1 MFLPIGDTPNPENY
15 RPWVNHL
22 LISINV
28 SLYLFVA
35 LPASLAAPDINS
47 AEFFEYM
54 GYLSKL
60 VGQQFSPEMVA
71 DVTSA
76 YDIYVFK
83 HGFRPSEPALSSLVY
98 SMFLHGGFG
107 HLAGNMLFLWI
118 YGDNV
123 EHRLGHKRYFVLY
136 LVWGVVATLSYGLF
150 TSNGDAPLVGASGAI
165 SGVLG
170 YYFLLF
176 PRNQVKVFVF
186 FFPFIMNV
194 VLVPARIVLG
204 FYLILENVVPALIGS
219 ASSVA
224 YGAHIGGFLAGLA
237 FALPAT
243 KKLFQSSS
251 KSKGSRETAEPIHLS
266 LSRLRN
272 TLRFEHG
279 PDILQALKTCTA
291 EDIDRL
297 QAHEIP
303 RLADVMFRQGYME
316 PAVTLLKRALVRFEH
331 HRGDDVVRLYLAL
344 AVIRKEQG
352 LSASARQHVLDAL
365 ERGPSESLSSQ
376 IRSFLDEMDTA
387 EQKN

>member
-35 LPASLAAPDINS
+35 LPASMAAPDINS
-47 AEFFEYM
+47 PEFFEYI

-60 VGQQFSPEMVA
+60 VGQQFTPEMVA

-83 HGFRPSEPALSSLVY
+83 HGFRPSQPALSSLFY

-123 EHRLGHKRYFVLY
+123 EHRLGHKRYLLTY

-150 TSNGDAPLVGASGAI
+150 TDNGDAPLVGASGAI

-176 PRNQVKVFVF
+176 PKNRVKVFVF

-194 VLVPARIVLG
+194 ILVPARIVLG
-204 FYLILENVVPALIGS
+204 LYLVLENVVPALIGS

-224 YGAHIGGFLAGLA
+224 YGAHIGGFLAGLSL
-237 FALPAT
+237 ALLAT
-243 KKLFQSSS
+243 KKQLPAREKPK
-251 KSKGSRETAEPIHLS
+251 KSRGAAAPIQLG

-272 TLRFEHG
+272 ALRFEHA
-279 PDILQALKTCTA
+279 PDILQALQACTA
-291 EDIDRL
+291 ADIDRL
-297 QAHEIP
+297 YPHEIP
-303 RLADVMFRQGYME
+303 RLADVLFKQGYVE
-316 PAVTLLKRALVRFEH
+316 PAITLLKRAIVRFEQNS
-331 HRGDDVVRLYLAL
+331 GDDVARIHLAL

-352 LSASARQHVLDAL
+352 LASSAKQHVLNAL
-365 ERGPSESLSSQ
+365 ERNPSEGLSEQ
-376 IRSFLDEMDTA
+376 IRNFMDAMDTP